1 MTDQMSSPISMESLV
16 VRPLTASDV
25 PAWSALLTAQP
36 PDYMR
41 YFIPFQFDEATL
53 TTILTNA
60 HYDLY
65 MGLSW
70 GETLI
75 GFFMLRGWDQG
86 YAVPAYGV
94 TIDQRFR
101 NRGLGRL
108 TLELSRSICKLRGA
122 KRLML
127 KVHPDNAAAKQV
139 YESFGFV
146 QTSVDAKNNN
156 LVYHLDL

>member
-1 MTDQMSSPISMESLV
+1 MSEHPTAVSMDALV
-16 VRPLTASDV
+16 VRPLASSD
-25 PAWSALLTAQP
+25 ASALAALLSAQDP
-36 PDYMR
+36 AYMQ
-41 YFIPFQFDEATL
+41 YFVPFQFDASTL
-53 TTILTNA
+53 ASILTNA
-60 HYDLY
+60 ESDLY
-65 MGLSW
+65 MGLWW
-70 GETLI
+70 GEALI

-86 YAVPAYGV
+86 YSIPAYGV

-122 KRLML
+122 VQLML
-127 KVHPDNAAAKQV
+127 KVHPQNAAAKQL

-146 QTSVDAKNNN
+146 RTSIDHKNDN

>member
-1 MTDQMSSPISMESLV
+1 MSDQASSSISMEALV
-16 VRPLTASDV
+16 VRPLTVNDA

-41 YFIPFQFDEATL
+41 YFIPFQFDAATL
-53 TTILTNA
+53 TAILSTA
-60 HYDLY
+60 HHDLY
-65 MGLSW
+65 MGLWW
-70 GETLI
+70 GEVLI

-86 YAVPAYGV
+86 YAIPAYGV

-127 KVHPDNAAAKQV
+127 KVHPDNAAAKQL